1 MLHHIVMWTLKDFA
15 EGNPKSVNLKI
26 LKEKLENLKLLIP
39 EIKEL
44 EVGINMESSEF
55 SNFDI
60 VLDMYFENYE
70 QMKIYQVHPEHKKV
84 AEFVSKV
91 RDLRAAVDYEI

>member
-1 MLHHIVMWTLKDFA
+1 MWALKDFA

-70 QMKIYQVHPEHKKV
+70 QMKIYQVHAEHKKV